1 MTSIRYQLYY
11 GDAAAAAAELD
22 NVLSTRGQA
31 LLFPEAR
38 LLQVEVSV
46 KDNDLALA
54 RQQLAAVLANSTLP
68 TWVHELALELDKKIN
83 PK

>member
-1 MTSIRYQLYY
+1 LYN

-22 NVLSTRGQA
+22 KVLSTRAQA

-46 KDNDLALA
+46 KANDLVLA
-54 RQQLAAVLANSTLP
+54 RQQIAALLGNGTIPA
-68 TWVHELALELDKKIN
+68 WVHEHALELDKKIN

>member
-1 MTSIRYQLYY
+1 
-11 GDAAAAAAELD
+11 
-22 NVLSTRGQA
+22 
-31 LLFPEAR
+31 
-38 LLQVEVSV
+38 VEVSV